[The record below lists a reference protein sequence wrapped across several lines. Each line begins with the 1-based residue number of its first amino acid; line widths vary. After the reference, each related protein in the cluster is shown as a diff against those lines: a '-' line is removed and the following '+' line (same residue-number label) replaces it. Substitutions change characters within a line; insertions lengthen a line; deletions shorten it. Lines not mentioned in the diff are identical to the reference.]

1 MICVSIGKKN
11 VNDVIIALN
20 DIDFAEV
27 RLDLIDDLSFKSLEK
42 IIDKNNNLI
51 ITFRPDVDKL
61 DEEIRISYLFKAIE
75 YGVHYIDIE
84 IETEQ
89 KMIKSI
95 IDRAKN
101 SNTKIIIS
109 YHNYDKTPSIKNL
122 YKIIEICRNYG
133 ADFIK
138 IATLINTVKDSITH
152 MEILKKEKNIIA
164 VGMGK
169 MGKITRLMSL
179 FMGSPFTYASLSDE
193 EKTADGQLD
202 YKKMRII
209 LDNLQ

>member
-1 MICVSIGKKN
+1 MICVSIGKKK
-11 VNDVIIALN
+11 VNDVINALN
-20 DIDFAEV
+20 DIDFAEI
-27 RLDLIDDLSFKSLEK
+27 RLDLIDDLSFKGLKK
-42 IIDKNNNLI
+42 IVDKNNNLI
-51 ITFRPDVDKL
+51 ITFRPDNDKI
-61 DEEIRISYLFKAIE
+61 EEKTRISYLLKSIE
-75 YGVHYIDIE
+75 YGAHYIDIE
-84 IETEQ
+84 IETEEEI
-89 KMIKSI
+89 IKQI

-101 SNTKIIIS
+101 FDTKIILS
-109 YHNYDKTPSIKNL
+109 YHNYDKTPSLKNL
-122 YKIIEICRNYG
+122 YEIIEICRNYG
-133 ADFIK
+133 VDFIK
-138 IATLINTVKDSITH
+138 IATLINTVQDSITH